1 MFERIFQKPKPQR
14 LWFLLLFCILFLW
27 GCHKDTKP
35 TAYQSA
41 HQSRLQEEIKKV
53 VVMGFRAAMT
63 EGPGPNLVENPI
75 TGTSFLAEPVP
86 EDVVRQMNKIL
97 FGKLMEGKLWTLV
110 SPGQA
115 RGVLASI
122 IDGDKKMEKTPRGM
136 LQSVGK
142 SFEANAV
149 LTGRIY
155 RWRERVG
162 SDFAVDRP
170 ASVSFDLV
178 LVRPSNGAIM
188 WRGHFEKTQ
197 QSLFAD
203 LFDFDTYV
211 KSAGRWLTAEKLAD
225 IGLEKLIL
233 EMPGIPKPKK
243 EKETPTRADHSGN

>member
-1 MFERIFQKPKPQR
+1 M
-14 LWFLLLFCILFLW
+14 
-27 GCHKDTKP
+27 
-35 TAYQSA
+35 
-41 HQSRLQEEIKKV
+41 
-53 VVMGFRAAMT
+53 
-63 EGPGPNLVENPI
+63 ENPI
-75 TGTSFLAEPVP
+75 TGTSFLAEPVS
-86 EDVVRQMNKIL
+86 EDVIRQVNKVL
-97 FGKLMEGKLWTLV
+97 FSDLMEGKQWTLV

-122 IDGDKKMEKTPRGM
+122 IDGDKKMEKSPLEM

-142 SFEANAV
+142 TFEADAV

-155 RWRERVG
+155 RWRKRVG

-178 LVRPSNGAIM
+178 LVRPSNGAIL
-188 WRGHFEKTQ
+188 WRSHFDKTQ

-225 IGLEKLIL
+225 IGLKKLIRK
-233 EMPGIPKPKK
+233 MPGIPKPKK
-243 EKETPTRADHSGN
+243 EEEKETSVDHSGN

>member
-1 MFERIFQKPKPQR
+1 MFERTFRKPGRRR
-14 LWFLLLFCILFLW
+14 LWLLTLFCILFVW
-27 GCHKDTKP
+27 GCQKDTKPKP
-35 TAYQSA
+35 TAYQS
-41 HQSRLQEEIKKV
+41 RLYQEIKKV
-53 VVMGFRAAMT
+53 VVVGFRAAMT

-86 EDVVRQMNKIL
+86 EDVVRQMNKVL
-97 FGKLMEGKLWTLV
+97 FSDLMEGKQWTLV

-122 IDGDKKMEKTPRGM
+122 IDGDKKMEKTPREM

-142 SFEANAV
+142 TFEADAV

-155 RWRERVG
+155 RWQKRVG

-178 LVRPSNGAIM
+178 LVRPSNEAIL
-188 WRGHFEKTQ
+188 WRSHFDKTQ

-225 IGLEKLIL
+225 IGLGELIMK
-233 EMPGIPKPKK
+233 MPGIPKPKK
-243 EKETPTRADHSGN
+243 EVKKETSADHSGN

>member
-1 MFERIFQKPKPQR
+1 MFERTFRKPGRQR
-14 LWFLLLFCILFLW
+14 LWLLMLFCILFLW

-35 TAYQSA
+35 TAYQSHL
-41 HQSRLQEEIKKV
+41 HQEIKKV

-63 EGPGPNLVENPI
+63 EGSGANLVENSI
-75 TGTSFLAEPVP
+75 TGTSFLAEPVS
-86 EDVVRQMNKIL
+86 EDVVKQVNKVL
-97 FGKLMEGKLWTLV
+97 FSDLMEGKQWTLV

-122 IDGDKKMEKTPRGM
+122 IDGDKKMEKSPLEM

-142 SFEANAV
+142 TLEADAV

-155 RWRERVG
+155 RWRKRVG

-178 LVRPSNGAIM
+178 LVRPSNGAIL
-188 WRGHFEKTQ
+188 WRSHFDKTQ

-211 KSAGRWLTAEKLAD
+211 KSAGRWLTAEKLAG
-225 IGLEKLIL
+225 IGLEKLIRK
-233 EMPGIPKPKK
+233 MPGIPKPKK
-243 EKETPTRADHSGN
+243 EEEKKTSADHSSN

>member
-1 MFERIFQKPKPQR
+1 MFERIFRKPSRQR
-14 LWFLLLFCILFLW
+14 LWFLVLLGILVVW

-35 TAYQSA
+35 TAYP
-41 HQSRLQEEIKKV
+41 SRLDQEIKKV

-63 EGPGPNLVENPI
+63 KGTGPDLVQNPI
-75 TGTSFLAEPVP
+75 TGTSFLAEPVT
-86 EDVVRQMNKIL
+86 EDAVIQMNQIL
-97 FGKLMEGKLWTLV
+97 FAKLMQGKQWTLV

-115 RGVLASI
+115 KGVLASI
-122 IDGDKKMEKTPRGM
+122 IAGDKKMEITPLEM

-142 SFEANAV
+142 TFEADAV

-155 RWRERVG
+155 RWQKRVG
-162 SDFAVDRP
+162 SDFAAERP

-178 LVRPSNGAIM
+178 LVRPSNGAIF
-188 WRGHFEKTQ
+188 WRSHFDKTQ
-197 QSLFAD
+197 QSLFAN

-211 KSAGRWLTAEKLAD
+211 KSAGKWLTAESLAD

-243 EKETPTRADHSGN
+243 EREKETSADHSGN

>member
-1 MFERIFQKPKPQR
+1 MFERIFRKPKPQR
-14 LWFLLLFCILFLW
+14 LWLLTLFCIPFLW
-27 GCHKDTKP
+27 GCQKDAKP

-41 HQSRLQEEIKKV
+41 YQSRLQEEIKKV
-53 VVMGFRAAMT
+53 VVMGFRVAMT
-63 EGPGPNLVENPI
+63 EGSGPNLVENPI

-86 EDVVRQMNKIL
+86 EDVVRQMNEIL
-97 FGKLMEGKLWTLV
+97 FGKLMEGKQWTLV

-115 RGVLASI
+115 KGVLASI
-122 IDGDKKMEKTPRGM
+122 IAGDKKMEKTPRAM

-142 SFEANAV
+142 SFEADAV
-149 LTGRIY
+149 ITGYIY
-155 RWRERVG
+155 SWQKRMG
-162 SDFAVDRP
+162 SDFAADRP

-188 WRGHFEKTQ
+188 WRGHFDKTQ
-197 QSLFAD
+197 RSLFAD
-203 LFDFDTYV
+203 LFDYATYV

-243 EKETPTRADHSGN
+243 EEEKPTRADHSGN

>member
-1 MFERIFQKPKPQR
+1 MLIRIFRNPSTQN
-14 LWFLLLFCILFLW
+14 LWLLALLCIPFLW
-27 GCHKDTKP
+27 GCHKDTKT
-35 TAYQSA
+35 TAYQVA
-41 HQSRLQEEIKKV
+41 HPSRLQEEIKKV

-86 EDVVRQMNKIL
+86 ENAARQMNKIL
-97 FGKLMEGKLWTLV
+97 FGKLMEGKQWTLV

-115 RGVLASI
+115 KGVLASL
-122 IDGDKKMEKTPRGM
+122 IDGDKKMEKTPREM

-155 RWRERVG
+155 RWQKRMG
-162 SDFAVDRP
+162 SDFAVNRP

-188 WRGHFEKTQ
+188 WRGHFDKTQ
-197 QSLFAD
+197 RSLFAD

-225 IGLEKLIL
+225 IGLEKLMM
-233 EMPGIPKPKK
+233 EMPGTPKPKK

>member
-1 MFERIFQKPKPQR
+1 MFEKTFRKPGRQR
-14 LWFLLLFCILFLW
+14 LWLLMLFCILFVC

-35 TAYQSA
+35 KPTAYQSHL
-41 HQSRLQEEIKKV
+41 HQEIKKV

-63 EGPGPNLVENPI
+63 EGPGANLVENPI

-86 EDVVRQMNKIL
+86 EDVARQMNKVL
-97 FGKLMEGKLWTLV
+97 FSDLMEGKQWTLV

-122 IDGDKKMEKTPRGM
+122 IDGDKKMEKSPLEM

-142 SFEANAV
+142 TFEADAV
-149 LTGRIY
+149 LAGRIY
-155 RWRERVG
+155 RWQKRVG

-178 LVRPSNGAIM
+178 LVRPSNGAIL
-188 WRGHFEKTQ
+188 WRSHFDKTQ

-225 IGLEKLIL
+225 IGLEKLIRK
-233 EMPGIPKPKK
+233 MPGIPKPKK
-243 EKETPTRADHSGN
+243 EEEKKTSADHSGN

>member
-1 MFERIFQKPKPQR
+1 MFTRIFRKPRTQN
-14 LWFLLLFCILFLW
+14 LWLPALLCIPFLW

-35 TAYQSA
+35 TAYEST
-41 HQSRLQEEIKKV
+41 HQSHLQEEIKKV

-86 EDVVRQMNKIL
+86 ENAVKQMNKIL
-97 FGKLMEGKLWTLV
+97 FGKLLEGKQWTLV
-110 SPGQA
+110 PPGQA
-115 RGVLASI
+115 KGVLASL
-122 IDGDKKMEKTPRGM
+122 IDGDKKMEKTPREM

-155 RWRERVG
+155 RWQKRVG

-170 ASVSFDLV
+170 ASVSFDLI
-178 LVRPSNGAIM
+178 LLRPVNGAIM
-188 WRGHFEKTQ
+188 WRGHFDKTQ

-211 KSAGRWLTAEKLAD
+211 KSAGRWLTAEKLAE
-225 IGLEKLIL
+225 IGLEKLMI
-233 EMPGIPKPKK
+233 EMPGTPKPKK
-243 EKETPTRADHSGN
+243 EKEKPTRADNSGN

>member
-1 MFERIFQKPKPQR
+1 MFERILRKPRPR
-14 LWFLLLFCILFLW
+14 SLWLPVLFCILFVW

-35 TAYQSA
+35 AAYQPRL
-41 HQSRLQEEIKKV
+41 HQEIKKV

-63 EGPGPNLVENPI
+63 QGSGPNLVENPI

-86 EDVVRQMNKIL
+86 EDVVREINKVL
-97 FGKLMEGKLWTLV
+97 FTKLMEGKQWTLV

-122 IDGDKKMEKTPRGM
+122 IDGDRKMEETPLGM

-142 SFEANAV
+142 SFEADAV

-155 RWRERVG
+155 RWRKRVG

-170 ASVSFDLV
+170 AWVSFDLV
-178 LVRPSNGAIM
+178 LVRPSNGAIF
-188 WRGHFEKTQ
+188 WRSHFDKTQ
-197 QSLFAD
+197 QSLFED
-203 LFDFDTYV
+203 IFDFDTYV

-225 IGLEKLIL
+225 IGLEKLIRK
-233 EMPGIPKPKK
+233 MPGIPKPKK
-243 EKETPTRADHSGN
+243 EEKKETSADYSGN